1 MNISRSRA
9 AEIAR
14 ETAQITRD
22 GFYTDTEQIEHD
34 IEKQIEEAVAK
45 TRLYA
50 PDWTPQPLG
59 ESQDKTRIEVTN
71 ETTFSAARRLFT
83 NGKNAASLNF
93 ASATNVGGGW
103 LNGAR
108 AQEEYLCRN
117 SVLAQCIGEKR
128 EFYWYHREHRAPRY
142 SDMMLYSP
150 DVAVIRDEHDNLC
163 APWPASVITA
173 AAPNL
178 GHGMAIPLAELR
190 ELWRARIAH
199 VFDIALANGH
209 DSLVLGAWG
218 CGAFHNDPTMGRA
231 GRLAKSPKI
240 IAGNSSCFISRCWMS
255 AGNRATSRRSSN
267 SYKSN
272 CAQRR

>member
-22 GFYTDTEQIEHD
+22 GFYTDAAGQTHNIEAQIEN
-34 IEKQIEEAVAK
+34 AVAA

-50 PDWTPQPLG
+50 PDWTPPFWG
-59 ESQDKTRIEVTN
+59 EPQFQTRIEVTN
-71 ETTFSAARRLFT
+71 ETTFRAARRLFDE
-83 NGKNAASLNF
+83 GRNAVSLNF

-117 SVLAQCIGEKR
+117 SILAQCIGAQH
-128 EFYWYHREHRAPRY
+128 EFYNYHREHRAPRY

-150 DVAVIRDEHDNLC
+150 AVAVIRDEFDHLC
-163 APWPASVITA
+163 APWPSSIITA

-178 GHGMAIPLAELR
+178 GHGMSMPLGELR
-190 ELWRARIAH
+190 DLWRQRIAR
-199 VFDIALANGH
+199 VLDIALANGYE
-209 DSLVLGAWG
+209 SLVLGAWG
-218 CGAFHNDPTMGRA
+218 CGAFHNDPTMVACAFADVIEKYDGQFELLEFA
-231 GRLAKSPKI
+231 VLDIGGKQ
-240 IAGNSSCFISRCWMS
+240 GNFE
-255 AGNRATSRRSSN
+255 AFEKQLQN
-267 SYKSN
+267 
-272 CAQRR
+272 

>member
-14 ETAQITRD
+14 ETAEITRD
-22 GFYTDTEQIEHD
+22 GFYTDASGQTHNIATEIET
-34 IEKQIEEAVAK
+34 AVAK

-50 PDWTPQPLG
+50 PDWKPEFKS
-59 ESQDKTRIEVTN
+59 ESSFETRVEVTN
-71 ETTFSAARRLFT
+71 ETTFSAARRLFDE
-83 NGKNAASLNF
+83 GRNAASLNF
-93 ASATNVGGGW
+93 ASATSVGGGW

-117 SVLAQCIGEKR
+117 SVLAQCIGAQR
-128 EFYWYHREHRAPRY
+128 EFYNHHREHRAPRY

-150 DVAVIRDEHDNLC
+150 DVAVIRDEFDNLC
-163 APWPASVITA
+163 ASWPASIITA

-178 GHGMAIPLAELR
+178 GHGMAIPLDELR
-190 ELWRARIAH
+190 ELWRVRITR

-218 CGAFHNDPTMGRA
+218 CGAFHNDPTMVARAFAEVAEAYDGRFELLFA
-231 GRLAKSPKI
+231 VLDVGLKQ
-240 IAGNSSCFISRCWMS
+240 GNFE
-255 AGNRATSRRSSN
+255 AFEKQFQLNRTQITS
-267 SYKSN
+267 
-272 CAQRR
+272 

>member
-22 GFYTDTEQIEHD
+22 GYYADNSSHVHNIEAN
-34 IEKQIEEAVAK
+34 IENTVAQ
-45 TRLYA
+45 TRLYP

-59 ESQDKTRIEVTN
+59 EPKFRTRIEVTN
-71 ETTFSAARRLFT
+71 ETTFSAARRLFDE
-83 NGKNAASLNF
+83 GHNAASLNF
-93 ASATNVGGGW
+93 ASATSVGGGW

-117 SVLAQCIGEKR
+117 SVLAQCIGGKR
-128 EFYWYHREHRAPRY
+128 EFYNYHREHRAPRY

-150 DVAVIRDEHDNLC
+150 DVAVIRDEFDNLC

-178 GHGMAIPLAELR
+178 GHGMALPLEELR
-190 ELWRARIAH
+190 ALWRARIAR
-199 VFDIALANGH
+199 VFEIALDNEH

-218 CGAFHNDPTMGRA
+218 CGAFYNDPAMVAQSFGDVVGKYA
-231 GRLAKSPKI
+231 GQFELLLFAVLDVGGKQ
-240 IAGNSSCFISRCWMS
+240 GNFEPFQ
-255 AGNRATSRRSSN
+255 
-267 SYKSN
+267 K
-272 CAQRR
+272 QFQK

>member
-22 GFYTDTEQIEHD
+22 GSYADANGNAHAIAD
-34 IEKQIEEAVAK
+34 AIEKAVEQ

-50 PDWTPQPLG
+50 PAWKPETLG
-59 ESQDKTRIEVTN
+59 KPEFATRIEVTN
-71 ETTFSAARRLFT
+71 ETTFSAARRLFVE
-83 NGKNAASLNF
+83 GKNAASLNF

-108 AQEEYLCRN
+108 AQEEYFCRN
-117 SVLAQCIGEKR
+117 SVLAQCIGQQR
-128 EFYWYHREHRAPRY
+128 EFYDYHKNYQAPRY

-150 DVAVIRDEHDNLC
+150 DVAVIRDEFDNLS
-163 APWPASVITA
+163 APWPCSIITA

-178 GHGMAIPLAELR
+178 NNGLAIPPAELR
-190 ELWRARIAH
+190 EIWHRRIAR

-209 DSLVLGAWG
+209 DALVLGAWG
-218 CGAFHNDPTMGRA
+218 CGAFKNDPMMVAQAFGEIA
-231 GRLAKSPKI
+231 EKYDGQFELLLFAILDIGLKQGNFEPFAKQLQ
-240 IAGNSSCFISRCWMS
+240 
-255 AGNRATSRRSSN
+255 T
-267 SYKSN
+267 
-272 CAQRR
+272 

>member
-14 ETAQITRD
+14 ETAQIMRD
-22 GFYTDTEQIEHD
+22 GRYTDNSSHAHYIEAD
-34 IEKQIEEAVAK
+34 IEKAVAQ

-50 PDWTPQPLG
+50 PDWKAESLG
-59 ESQDKTRIEVTN
+59 EQKFTTRIEVTN
-71 ETTFSAARRLFT
+71 ETTFSAARRLFVE
-83 NGKNAASLNF
+83 GKNAVSLNF

-128 EFYWYHREHRAPRY
+128 EFYEYHREHRAPRY

-150 DVAVIRDEHDNLC
+150 EVTVIRDDFGNLC
-163 APWPASVITA
+163 APWPCSIITA
-173 AAPNL
+173 AAPHLN
-178 GHGMAIPLAELR
+178 HGLVMPLTELHI
-190 ELWRARIAH
+190 LWRQRTAR
-199 VFDIALANGH
+199 VFDIALANRH

-218 CGAFHNDPTMGRA
+218 CGAFKNDPTMVAQAFGEVAEKYDGQFEVLLFAVLDVGLRQ
-231 GRLAKSPKI
+231 
-240 IAGNSSCFISRCWMS
+240 GNFEPFE
-255 AGNRATSRRSSN
+255 
-267 SYKSN
+267 K
-272 CAQRR
+272 QLQK

>member
-14 ETAQITRD
+14 ETAQIMRD
-22 GFYTDTEQIEHD
+22 GHYTDASSHGHD
-34 IEKQIEEAVAK
+34 IAADIENSTQQ

-50 PDWTPQPLG
+50 PDWTPQLLG
-59 ESQDKTRIEVTN
+59 EPRFTTRIEVTN
-71 ETTFSAARRLFT
+71 ETTFSAARRLFDE
-83 NGKNAASLNF
+83 GKNAASLNF

-117 SVLAQCIGEKR
+117 SVLAQCIGAQR
-128 EFYWYHREHRAPRY
+128 EFYEYHQTHRAPRY

-150 DVAVIRDEHDNLC
+150 AVAVIRDEFDQLC
-163 APWPASVITA
+163 APWPCSIITA

-178 GHGMAIPLAELR
+178 NYGMSMPLNELR
-190 ELWRARIAH
+190 DLWRVRIAR
-199 VFDIALANGH
+199 VFDIALATSH

-218 CGAFHNDPTMGRA
+218 CGAFKNDPTMVAHAFAEVAEKYDGQFELLLFA
-231 GRLAKSPKI
+231 VWDAELKQ
-240 IAGNSSCFISRCWMS
+240 GNFEPFD
-255 AGNRATSRRSSN
+255 
-267 SYKSN
+267 K
-272 CAQRR
+272 QFKQ

>member
-22 GFYTDTEQIEHD
+22 ETYFDAAGQTHD
-34 IEKQIEEAVAK
+34 IAADTDKAVEK

-50 PDWTPQPLG
+50 PDWTPNPLG
-59 ESQDKTRIEVTN
+59 EARFQTRIEVTN
-71 ETTFSAARRLFT
+71 ETTLSAARRLFDE
-83 NGKNAASLNF
+83 GKNAASLNF

-117 SVLAQCIGEKR
+117 SILAECIGQQR
-128 EFYWYHREHRAPRY
+128 DFYDYHKDYRAPRY
-142 SDMMLYSP
+142 SSMMLYSP
-150 DVAVIRDEHDNLC
+150 YVAVIRDEFDNLC
-163 APWPASVITA
+163 APWPCSILTA

-178 GHGMAIPLAELR
+178 NHGMAMPVAELH
-190 ELWRARIAH
+190 ELWRSRIAR
-199 VFDIALANGH
+199 VFDIALAHDH

-218 CGAFHNDPTMGRA
+218 CGAFKNDPTMVA
-231 GRLAKSPKI
+231 EAFAEVVAKYEGQFDLLSFAVLDVGLKQ
-240 IAGNSSCFISRCWMS
+240 GNFEPFARQFK
-255 AGNRATSRRSSN
+255 N
-267 SYKSN
+267 
-272 CAQRR
+272 

>member
-22 GFYTDTEQIEHD
+22 EFYTDATGQTHEIATD
-34 IEKQIEEAVAK
+34 IENAVAK

-50 PDWTPQPLG
+50 PAWTPPQLG
-59 ESQDKTRIEVTN
+59 DAQFETHIEVTN
-71 ETTFSAARRLFT
+71 ETTLSASRRLFME
-83 NGKNAASLNF
+83 GKNAASLNF

-128 EFYWYHREHRAPRY
+128 EFYQYHRDHRAPRY

-150 DVAVIRDEHDNLC
+150 AVAVIRDEFDDLC

-178 GHGMAIPLAELR
+178 GHGMAIPLEELR
-190 ELWRARIAH
+190 ALWRARIAR
-199 VFDIALANGH
+199 VFEVALANGR
-209 DSLVLGAWG
+209 DSLILGAWG
-218 CGAFHNDPTMGRA
+218 CGAFRNDPTMVARA
-231 GRLAKSPKI
+231 FADVIEKYDGQFELLHFAVLDVGGKQ
-240 IAGNSSCFISRCWMS
+240 GNFEPFQ
-255 AGNRATSRRSSN
+255 
-267 SYKSN
+267 K
-272 CAQRR
+272 QFQK